1 MSHKLP
7 LAVVPLLFISAVLW
21 VAPAEFPAQLPEQ
34 NTNARED
41 SGNRGPQ
48 AGRGG
53 SQRSVE
59 SRWWPDVCAAAPSPC
74 RPGSEATRWDTEAN
88 FRMGATAL
96 LGWKIGLAAS
106 SFPNSSLFTSIGRA
120 DALSLSY
127 LDASSLQKVNLTI
140 PKYFDYNLQPGEISA
155 IQEELFAFNMPMV
168 AYDVPDIGA
177 DEASIRKVF
186 DFAKGMRV
194 VTIVTAK
201 IPADLPLLDTIA
213 SEYGINVAIQGNLNT
228 VLHDI
233 QDRSN
238 HLGICADTGRWL
250 QEGINPLSA
259 LSRAKDRLL
268 VVRLG
273 DRNALGPTSHAVELG
288 TGVGQIS
295 EFLSSMYQM
304 NVKPSIITLDV
315 GAGATGSDAT
325 GSTEAMS
332 RAYDALENTLRPV
345 MATRVD
351 EISRTVPIKGPDL
364 LSPVEK
370 KAVDDALPT
379 TAPATPK
386 KPRKLLVLDL
396 NAGYGGH
403 RSIPAENYA
412 IQRMGE
418 ITGAYTAIFSND
430 LDNLKW
436 PKINQYDAIF
446 LDNTVGLDFP
456 DPEVRAGLIRF
467 VREGGGLGGLH
478 GVTYTSMNWR
488 EFHEMIGG
496 VRGNHRGNGTEKVW
510 LKIDDPNSPL
520 TAGFHG
526 QEIEWADEI
535 YRQVGPEG
543 EQINSREK
551 LHELLSIDV
560 ARTDMHQGPQFN
572 TGPVARADA
581 DYELSWIHNYG
592 RGRVFICTLGHNP
605 TIVTTPETAQFI
617 LAGIQFILGDLKAD
631 ATPTAQQKAH

>member
-1 MSHKLP
+1 MSQKLP
-7 LAVVPLLFISAVLW
+7 SAILALLFIVTVLW

-34 NTNARED
+34 NTNAGER

-53 SQRSVE
+53 GVE
-59 SRWWPDVCAAAPSPC
+59 SRWWPDVCEAAPSPC
-74 RPGSEATRWDTEAN
+74 RAGSEAMRWDSEAN
-88 FRMGATAL
+88 FRMGANAL

-106 SFPNSSLFTSIGRA
+106 SFPDSSLFTIIGRA

-140 PKYFDYNLQPGEISA
+140 PKYVDYNLQPGEISA
-155 IQEELFAFNMPMV
+155 IHEELFAFNMPMV
-168 AYDVPDIGA
+168 AYDVPAFGS

-201 IPADLPLLDTIA
+201 IPPDLPLLDTIA
-213 SEYGINVAIQGNLNT
+213 SEYGINVAIQGHLNA
-228 VLHDI
+228 VLEDI
-233 QDRSN
+233 QNRSDR
-238 HLGICADTGRWL
+238 LGICGDTGMWL
-250 QEGINPLSA
+250 QEGIKPLSA

-273 DRNALGPTSHAVELG
+273 DRNALGPASHAVELG

-295 EFLSSMYQM
+295 EFLSNMYQM
-304 NVKPSIITLDV
+304 NIKPSIITVDAS
-315 GAGATGSDAT
+315 AGAA
-325 GSTEAMS
+325 GSTEDIS
-332 RAYDALENTLRPV
+332 RAYDAFENTLRPV
-345 MATRVD
+345 MAARVA
-351 EISRTVPIKGPDL
+351 EISHTVPIKGPDL
-364 LSPVEK
+364 LSPAEK

-379 TAPATPK
+379 TAPARPT
-386 KPRKLLVLDL
+386 KPRNLLVLDL

-436 PKINQYDAIF
+436 PKISEYDAVF

-478 GVTYTSMNWR
+478 GVTYTSMDWP
-488 EFHEMIGG
+488 EFHAMIGG

-510 LKIDDPNSPL
+510 IKIDDPSSPL

-526 QEIEWADEI
+526 QEFEWADEI

-543 EQINSREK
+543 EQVNSPEK

-560 ARTDMHQGPQFN
+560 ARTDMNQGPQFN
-572 TGPVARADA
+572 TGPIARPDA
-581 DYELSWIHNYG
+581 DYELSWIHQYG
-592 RGRVFICTLGHNP
+592 KGRVFICTLGHNP

-631 ATPTAQQKAH
+631 ATPTAQKKPH

>member
-1 MSHKLP
+1 MSQKLP
-7 LAVVPLLFISAVLW
+7 SAILALLFIVTLLW

-34 NTNARED
+34 NTNAGER

-53 SQRSVE
+53 GVE
-59 SRWWPDVCAAAPSPC
+59 SRWWPDVCEAAPSPC
-74 RPGSEATRWDTEAN
+74 RAGTEAMRWDTEAN
-88 FRMGATAL
+88 FRMGANAL

-106 SFPNSSLFTSIGRA
+106 SFPDSSLFTTIGRA

-140 PKYFDYNLQPGEISA
+140 PKYVDYNLQPGEISA
-155 IQEELFAFNMPMV
+155 IHEELFAFNMPMV
-168 AYDVPDIGA
+168 AYDVPAFGS

-201 IPADLPLLDTIA
+201 IPPDLPLLDTIA
-213 SEYGINVAIQGNLNT
+213 SEYGINVAIQGHLNA
-228 VLHDI
+228 VLEDI
-233 QDRSN
+233 QNRSDR
-238 HLGICADTGRWL
+238 LGICGDTGMWL
-250 QEGINPLSA
+250 QEGIKPLSA

-295 EFLSSMYQM
+295 EFLSNMYQM
-304 NVKPSIITLDV
+304 NIKPSIITVDAS
-315 GAGATGSDAT
+315 AGAA
-325 GSTEAMS
+325 GSTEDIS
-332 RAYDALENTLRPV
+332 RAYDAFENTLGPV
-345 MATRVD
+345 MAARVD
-351 EISRTVPIKGPDL
+351 EISHTVPIKGPDL
-364 LSPVEK
+364 LSPAEK
-370 KAVDDALPT
+370 KAVDDALPS
-379 TAPATPK
+379 TAPATPQ

-436 PKINQYDAIF
+436 PKISAYDAVF

-510 LKIDDPNSPL
+510 IKIDDPSSPL
-520 TAGFHG
+520 AAGFHG
-526 QEIEWADEI
+526 QEFEWADEI

-543 EQINSREK
+543 EQVNSPEK

-560 ARTDMHQGPQFN
+560 ARTDMNQGPQFN
-572 TGPVARADA
+572 TGPIARPDA
-581 DYELSWIHNYG
+581 DYELSWIHQYG
-592 RGRVFICTLGHNP
+592 KGRVFICTLGHNP

-631 ATPTAQQKAH
+631 ATPTAQKKPH

>member
-7 LAVVPLLFISAVLW
+7 SAILGLLCIAAVLW

-34 NTNARED
+34 NANAGER

-53 SQRSVE
+53 SIE
-59 SRWWPDVCAAAPSPC
+59 SRWWPNVCEAAPSPC

-106 SFPNSSLFTSIGRA
+106 SFPDSNLFTSIGRA

-140 PKYFDYNLQPGEISA
+140 PKYFNYNLQPGEISA

-168 AYDVPDIGA
+168 AYDVPAIGS

-201 IPADLPLLDTIA
+201 IPDDLPLLDTIA

-228 VLHDI
+228 VVQDI

-238 HLGICADTGRWL
+238 RIGICGDTGRWL
-250 QEGINPLSA
+250 QEGITPLSA

-288 TGVGQIS
+288 AGVGQIS
-295 EFLSSMYQM
+295 EFLSTMYQM
-304 NVKPSIITLDV
+304 NVKPSIITVDAS
-315 GAGATGSDAT
+315 GAASGSM
-325 GSTEAMS
+325 EAMS
-332 RAYDALENTLRPV
+332 RAYDAFENTLRPL
-345 MATRVD
+345 MAARVN
-351 EISRTVPIKGPDL
+351 EISHTVPIKGPDL
-364 LSPVEK
+364 LSPAEK

-379 TAPATPK
+379 TAPARPT
-386 KPRKLLVLDL
+386 KPRNLLVLDL

-418 ITGAYTAIFSND
+418 TTGAYRAIFSDD

-436 PKINQYDAIF
+436 PKIEQYDAVF

-478 GVTYTSMNWR
+478 GVTYTSMDWP
-488 EFHEMIGG
+488 EFHAMIGG
-496 VRGNHRGNGTEKVW
+496 VRGNHRGNGNEKVW
-510 LKIDDPNSPL
+510 VKIDDPSSPL
-520 TAGFHG
+520 TAAFDG
-526 QEIEWADEI
+526 QEFEWEDEI
-535 YRQVGPEG
+535 YRQVGLEG

-560 ARTDMHQGPQFN
+560 ARTDMNQGPQFN
-572 TGPVARADA
+572 TGPVARPDA

-592 RGRVFICTLGHNP
+592 KGRVFICTLGHNP
-605 TIVTTPETAQFI
+605 TIVTTPQTAEFI

-631 ATPTAQQKAH
+631 ATPSAQEKPR

>member
-1 MSHKLP
+1 MGRKLLLP
-7 LAVVPLLFISAVLW
+7 VVALFFICAVLC

-53 SQRSVE
+53 YQRSVE
-59 SRWWPDVCAAAPSPC
+59 SRWWPNVCEAAPSPC
-74 RPGSEATRWDTEAN
+74 RPGSEATRWDSEAN

-106 SFPNSSLFTSIGRA
+106 SFPDSNLFTSIGRA

-168 AYDVPDIGA
+168 AYDVPAIGS

-213 SEYGINVAIQGNLNT
+213 SEYGINVAIQGKLNT
-228 VLHDI
+228 VLQDI
-233 QDRSN
+233 QDRST
-238 HLGICADTGRWL
+238 HLGVCGDTGTWL
-250 QEGINPLSA
+250 REGIKPLAA
-259 LSRAKDRLL
+259 LSQAKDRLL

-295 EFLSSMYQM
+295 EFLSKMYQM
-304 NVKPSIITLDV
+304 NVKPSIITVDANVAV
-315 GAGATGSDAT
+315 GSMAD
-325 GSTEAMS
+325 MS
-332 RAYDALENTLRPV
+332 RAYDAFENALRPV
-345 MATRVD
+345 MAARVD

-364 LSPVEK
+364 LSPAEK

-436 PKINQYDAIF
+436 PKIEQYDAVF

-488 EFHEMIGG
+488 EFHAMIGG

-510 LKIDDPNSPL
+510 IKIDDPNSPL

-526 QEIEWADEI
+526 QEFEWADEI
-535 YRQVGPEG
+535 YRQVTPEAL
-543 EQINSREK
+543 QINSREK

-572 TGPVARADA
+572 TGPVARPDA
-581 DYELSWIHNYG
+581 DYELSWIHSYG
-592 RGRVFICTLGHNP
+592 KGRVFICTLGHNP

-631 ATPTAQQKAH
+631 ATPTAQEKPH